1 MNMESIDSLIMF
13 LESRVYI
20 IHIPFNVNICNDKIF
35 LKIAFFQNLFNF
47 VEIHWGKKSILSP

>member
-13 LESRVYI
+13 LESGVYI

-35 LKIAFFQNLFNF
+35 LKIAFFPNLFNF
-47 VEIHWGKKSILSP
+47 VEIH